1 MKKLLTLLFPLLLV
15 AGACS
20 DAGAGDASESADT
33 TTTSAEGSTAE
44 SEAESSDDEPIT
56 VLVTNDDGVGAE
68 GLCAL
73 VEALDARDDVEVVV
87 VAPAEN
93 ASATGGK
100 TTGGQLQ
107 ATQATTASGYEAT
120 AVGGFP
126 ADAVIYALE
135 QEGLEPDLV
144 ISGIND
150 GQNIAQVVNIS
161 GTVGAARQA
170 AQLGVPALATSQG
183 FGDPPDFPTAV
194 ELVMDWLDD
203 NIAAIRDGSLGS
215 DTISSLNV
223 PTCPQGSIQG
233 LVEVPVSST
242 EGDINA
248 VDCAGTAEPTDDLTA
263 FTNGWAALTVLEPTG
278 SITEDG

>member
-1 MKKLLTLLFPLLLV
+1 MKKLLTLLFALV
-15 AGACS
+15 LMASACS
-20 DAGAGDASESADT
+20 DNGSDDASDPADAST
-33 TTTSAEGSTAE
+33 TTAEGSTTEPEAASPAE
-44 SEAESSDDEPIT
+44 EPIT
-56 VLVTNDDGVGAE
+56 VLVTNDDGVEAE
-68 GLCAL
+68 GIDAL

-87 VAPAEN
+87 VAPDVN
-93 ASATGGK
+93 KSGSGGK
-100 TTGGQLQ
+100 TTGGDLE
-107 ATQATTASGYEAT
+107 ATPATTASGYEAT
-120 AVGGFP
+120 AVDGFP

-150 GQNIAQVVNIS
+150 GQNIAQVVNLS

-194 ELVMDWLDD
+194 ALIEEWLDD
-203 NIAAIRDGSLGS
+203 NIGAIRDGSLGTE
-215 DTISSLNV
+215 TISSLNV
-223 PTCPQGSIQG
+223 PTCPQGAIQG

-242 EGDINA
+242 EGDIA
-248 VDCAGTAEPTDDLTA
+248 TVDCAGTAAPIDDLSA
-263 FTNGWAALTVLEPTG
+263 FTNGWASLTVLEPTG